1 MADLALATPTSLVCF
16 QENSSGPL
24 HLESC
29 VNAIISSVLTT
40 ATGLGEIETV
50 NTALMNPC

>member
-29 VNAIISSVLTT
+29 VNAIISVSHVYYIILE
-40 ATGLGEIETV
+40 G
-50 NTALMNPC
+50 